1 MATKVEIWNMALSHL
16 GVSKEVASVTERS
29 KEAEACNRFYDSC
42 VAALLTDHSWPFAT
56 KYATL
61 ALIEAS
67 PNDEWGYSYRY
78 PTDCFFFRKIL
89 SGTRNDTLATKV
101 AYEVAQDDSGRVIF
115 TDAAD
120 AECKY
125 TVITG
130 ESYFTSD
137 FILALSFRLA
147 YYIAPRVTAGDPF
160 KLGPQMMQ
168 KYQFELSRSTS
179 NAFNEDQSVEIQDTE
194 SIQARN

>member
-1 MATKVEIWNMALSHL
+1 MALSHL
-16 GVSKEVASVTERS
+16 GISKEVASVTERS
-29 KEAEACNRFYDSC
+29 KEAEACNRFYDAS
-42 VAALLTDHSWPFAT
+42 VEALLTDHSWPFAT

-61 ALIEAS
+61 GLIEAS

-78 PTDCFFFRKIL
+78 PSDCFFFRKIL
-89 SGTRNDTLATKV
+89 SGTRNDTLDTKV
-101 AYEVAQDDSGRVIF
+101 PYEVASDSTGRVIF
-115 TDAAD
+115 TDAVN
-120 AECKY
+120 AEGKY
-125 TVITG
+125 TIMTT
-130 ESYFTSD
+130 ESFFTSD

-168 KYQFELSRSTS
+168 KYLFELGRATS
-179 NAFNEDQSVEIQDTE
+179 NAFNEDQSIEIQDTE

>member
-1 MATKVEIWNMALSHL
+1 MATKIEIWNMALSHL
-16 GVSKEVASVTERS
+16 GISKEVASVTERS
-29 KEAEACNRFYDSC
+29 KEAEACNRFYDTC
-42 VAALLTDHSWPFAT
+42 VEALLTDHSWPFAT

-61 ALIEAS
+61 ALIES
-67 PNDEWGYSYRY
+67 DPNDEWAYSYRY

-89 SGTRNDTLATKV
+89 SGTRNDTLATKIPF
-101 AYEVAQDDSGRVIF
+101 EVAKDDSGRVIF
-115 TDAAD
+115 TDAVD
-120 AECKY
+120 AQGKY
-125 TVITG
+125 TVTVD
-130 ESYFTSD
+130 ESFFTSD
-137 FILALSFRLA
+137 FILTLSYRLA

-194 SIQARN
+194 SIAARN